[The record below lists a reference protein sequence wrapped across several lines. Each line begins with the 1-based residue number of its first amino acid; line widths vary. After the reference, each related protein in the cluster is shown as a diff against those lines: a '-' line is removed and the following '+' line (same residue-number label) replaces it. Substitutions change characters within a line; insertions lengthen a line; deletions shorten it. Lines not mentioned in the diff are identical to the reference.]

1 MRNTWDV
8 IVSSLSAHSISPAR
22 CPPSL
27 SASLIPVLYSIC
39 SLPQLSPLSGKSLFL
54 SLLFFYRTLSRSCLL
69 SQASLYFSL
78 FYFFIALDPCA
89 RVCLFELLFLDS
101 IPFALFSYIPLY
113 YSSVSKKDRWLGFR
127 ISRLLFAAMLLL

>member
-1 MRNTWDV
+1 MGSDCLLPLCSLDLPRPLPTLPLSLSDTSSLLYLLSPAA
-8 IVSSLSAHSISPAR
+8 VSSLRQVSIS
-22 CPPSL
+22 L
-27 SASLIPVLYSIC
+27 SSI
-39 SLPQLSPLSGKSLFL
+39 
-54 SLLFFYRTLSRSCLL
+54 
-69 SQASLYFSL
+69 
-78 FYFFIALDPCA
+78 FFIALDACA